1 MFTAGGHCVQYQ
13 LHPDTGDNL
22 TAGDV
27 LVLRVFGPGQ
37 FRGGA

>member
-1 MFTAGGHCVQYQ
+1 MVIEGHVVIYEI
-13 LHPDTGDNL
+13 HPDTGRDT

-37 FRGGA
+37 SREVL

>member
-1 MFTAGGHCVQYQ
+1 VA
-13 LHPDTGDNL
+13 PDIGRDE

-37 FRGGA
+37 SRDRL

>member
-1 MFTAGGHCVQYQ
+1 VA
-13 LHPDTGDNL
+13 PDTGRSA

-37 FRGGA
+37 SGEEL